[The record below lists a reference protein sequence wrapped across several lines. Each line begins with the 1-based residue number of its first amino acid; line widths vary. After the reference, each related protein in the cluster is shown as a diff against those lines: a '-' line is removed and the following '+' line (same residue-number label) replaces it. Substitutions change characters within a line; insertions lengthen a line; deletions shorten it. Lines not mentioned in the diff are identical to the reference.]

1 MWWNAAASPG
11 SGINHDFLCLLS
23 YSSDLVF
30 WSCSHFHVVTSHHHL
45 VGSIVLRD
53 KLLDAVWLMHHNRNI
68 CCVCIGIF
76 DGDETRTVCAACAHP
91 QGACSFQIYDLHI
104 LVLGTYNKCCVQSV
118 KVLAKFKHS
127 RVVVETLLI
136 CLPQLGNVIGLTWN
150 CMRFSMCFLFLCV
163 SFSFPCRASYLRICV
178 HV

>member
-1 MWWNAAASPG
+1 
-11 SGINHDFLCLLS
+11 
-23 YSSDLVF
+23 
-30 WSCSHFHVVTSHHHL
+30 
-45 VGSIVLRD
+45 
-53 KLLDAVWLMHHNRNI
+53 MHHNRNI

-150 CMRFSMCFLFLCV
+150 CMRFSMCFLFLCFLFLSLPSVLSAHLCARLATNFKLFNV
-163 SFSFPCRASYLRICV
+163 SIVRLV
-178 HV
+178 